1 MRPLKRPM
9 FRTGG
14 PIKEGVMNGLRDGGV
29 ATTMADATGYAGGGK
44 VALVGNPIFPKG
56 PDGRAMHANIYS
68 SPEFTGNFDNRT
80 PRRFVNLGGG
90 NAPRTTGGLT
100 NTNVAQNISRTKK
113 AVDAMKG
120 LKGKNLEKGL
130 YEAGKKYIPKAFGV
144 AKNIGLG
151 TLTSFPA
158 TAYGSAVMA
167 GPKIISE
174 MMRPKTYAA
183 LEYMKEMNQSGVMDE
198 TAGTEDF
205 QAFGEELNRLNDT
218 SKYTALPE
226 RSIFSKLN
234 PFSIT
239 AGLKGDR
246 EKAQDIVKQDEEKIK
261 KAEAIVAA
269 AGDTSGLN
277 KEQKEKLKVI
287 EKQNEKDKLD
297 RIYKL
302 LGVDKA
308 QKNAASKALIDMS
321 RYIDEGGKETISKK
335 NIGSTISKAIG
346 AFDKRLDKVDQLKE
360 AAGLMI
366 AKGEIEKDIFQSKE
380 PEAIRTAKALG
391 ISTDEYRKKV
401 LGKSSMADI
410 MAQTVVKQGAAG
422 INSDSV
428 EVAYRSSTGDIPIAK
443 IKDKDVREWKKDN
456 EGKTEV
462 DYISEITDR
471 KPGAYIVGTRVV
483 IVDKDLKPSFYY

>member
-1 MRPLKRPM
+1 M

-14 PIKEGVMNGLRDGGV
+14 PIGEGVMHGMNGLQNGGTV
-29 ATTMADATGYAGGGK
+29 RHMNGLANGGRA
-44 VALVGNPIFPKG
+44 ALVGNPVFPKG

-68 SPEFTGNFDNRT
+68 SPEFTGTFDNRT

-100 NTNVAQNISRTKK
+100 NTNVAQNVSRTKK

-130 YEAGKKYIPKAFGV
+130 YEAGKKYVPKAFGF

-198 TAGTEDF
+198 TAGEDF
-205 QAFGEELNRLNDT
+205 TAFGERLNELNDT

-226 RSIFSKLN
+226 RSFLSKIN
-234 PFSIT
+234 PFSLT
-239 AGLKGDR
+239 AGLKGGR

-302 LGVDKA
+302 LGVNKA

-321 RYIDEGGKETISKK
+321 RYIDEGGKDTISKK

-401 LGKSSMADI
+401 LGKSSMAEV
-410 MAQTVVKQGAAG
+410 MAGIINRQGAAG
-422 INSDSV
+422 VNSDSI
-428 EVAYRSSTGDIPIAK
+428 EVAYRSSTDDKPVAK
-443 IKDKDVREWKKDN
+443 IKDKTIRKWKKDN
-456 EGKTEV
+456 EGRTEV
-462 DYISEITDR
+462 DYVSEITDR

-483 IVDKDLKPSFYY
+483 IVDENLKPSFFY